1 VAGCVAICGGSMSF
15 KFKIGTTVYN
25 PNGDDE
31 LYQVIG
37 LMLNGYINL
46 RSLST
51 RRPLVAEAKHY
62 ERFQEKISEPDN
74 QNPERTTRG
83 RIETVPEHQSHEH

>member
-1 VAGCVAICGGSMSF
+1 MSF

-37 LMLNGYINL
+37 LMLNDYINL

-62 ERFQEKISEPDN
+62 EKFQGKISEADN
-74 QNPERTTRG
+74 EDTDQVTRG
-83 RIETVPEHQSHEH
+83 

>member
-1 VAGCVAICGGSMSF
+1 MDVSRCVAICGSSMSF

-74 QNPERTTRG
+74 EDIDQVTRG
-83 RIETVPEHQSHEH
+83 

>member
-1 VAGCVAICGGSMSF
+1 MDVARCVAICGACMSF
-15 KFKIGTTVYN
+15 KFRLGTTVYN

-37 LMLNGYINL
+37 LLLNDYINL

-51 RRPLVAEAKHY
+51 HRSVVAEAKNY
-62 ERFQEKISEPDN
+62 ERFEGKTSKPHNPKDN
-74 QNPERTTRG
+74 L
-83 RIETVPEHQSHEH
+83 

>member
-1 VAGCVAICGGSMSF
+1 MSF

-25 PNGDDE
+25 PHGDDE

-51 RRPLVAEAKHY
+51 RRPLVAEATHY

-74 QNPERTTRG
+74 ENPECTTRG

>member
-1 VAGCVAICGGSMSF
+1 MSF

-51 RRPLVAEAKHY
+51 RRPLVVEAKHY

-74 QNPERTTRG
+74 QNPERTTGG